1 MNETVSKLKAEAE
14 KLGLLIT
21 INETLYMSTKKVKQ
35 GSSYKTDNTQL
46 EQVDSFKY
54 LGSIVNNDNTGEE
67 EIKERIAAGNKV
79 LYANKKMMFSKQIT
93 RRCTVRFYKS
103 RIRVVG
109 TYGFEIWVLEDMHEQ
124 I

>member
-1 MNETVSKLKAEAE
+1 LVENK
-14 KLGLLIT
+14 GH
-21 INETLYMSTKKVKQ
+21 KV
-35 GSSYKTDNTQL
+35 
-46 EQVDSFKY
+46 
-54 LGSIVNNDNTGEE
+54 EE
-67 EIKERIAAGNKV
+67 EIKQRIVEGNKEI
-79 LYANKKMMFSKQIT
+79 YANKKMMFSKQIT

>member
-1 MNETVSKLKAEAE
+1 LNETVSKLKAEAE

-79 LYANKKMMFSKQIT
+79 LYANKKMMYSKLLT
-93 RRCTVRFYKS
+93 RSFKVHIYRS
-103 RIRVVG
+103 LIRPVIM
-109 TYGFEIWVLEDMHEQ
+109 YGCD
-124 I
+124 